1 MKVGIITQPLMHN
14 IGGILQNFALQ
25 TVIMDLGHTPITI
38 DYDTC
43 LSLFRCILSNI
54 RHTFTDRQFI
64 PIVSGRLGS
73 RLLNE
78 FIIKNI
84 NTLPIPDFKPI
95 STINWKDF
103 DAIIVGSDQV
113 WRSKY
118 SSEEQLLNK
127 YLNFIP
133 TGTIKKIAYAVSFG
147 TDNWEYSETLTY
159 RCKKSIV
166 EFDAVSF
173 REQSAVRLCKQFF
186 GIISEQVLDPTM
198 LLTET
203 YWRDFA
209 RRPFDVDGDYVFA
222 YILDNEDSLRSEI
235 DEFTKSKGLKVIY
248 LSAYG
253 NLLRYYTPAEWVWL
267 IDHAKYV
274 VTDSF
279 HCSVYSYLLQ
289 KQFITIVN
297 KSRGITR
304 YRLFYDLGVGD
315 RISDKFEKKILQSP
329 VDYNSLP
336 SISQKRQQSLEF
348 LRKALS

>member
-25 TVIMDLGHTPITI
+25 TVIMDLGHTPVTI

-43 LSLFRCILSNI
+43 LSKFRCILSNI
-54 RHTFTDRQFI
+54 KQAFTDRQFI
-64 PIVSGRLGS
+64 PIVNGRLGS
-73 RLLNE
+73 HLLNE

-84 NTLPIPDFKPI
+84 VTLPIPDFKPI

-103 DAIIVGSDQV
+103 DAIVVGSDQV

-118 SSEEQLLNK
+118 SSEEQLLDK

-133 TGTIKKIAYAVSFG
+133 AGVIKKIAYAASFG
-147 TDNWEYSETLTY
+147 TDNWEYSVALT
-159 RCKKSIV
+159 RKCKKYIS

-173 REQSAVRLCKQFF
+173 REHSAVCLSKQFF
-186 GIISEQVLDPTM
+186 GVISEQVLDPTM

-209 RRPFDVDGDYVFA
+209 RKPSDVDGDYVFA
-222 YILDNEDSLRSEI
+222 YILDNEDNLRSEI
-235 DEFTKSKGLKVIY
+235 DEFTKSKGLNVIY

-253 NLLRYYTPAEWVWL
+253 NLSRYYTPAEWVWL

-289 KQFITIVN
+289 RQFITIVN

-304 YRLFYDLGVGD
+304 YRLFDDLGVGD
-315 RISDKFEKKILQSP
+315 RIRDTFETKILQIP
-329 VDYNSLP
+329 IDYNSLP